1 MQAIRSDKN
10 EKQNIDTCNELGE
23 GKKKGEKQDKGQRKI
38 QKYIEKQ
45 KLTAKLLH
53 NAKKKMQKTKGKE
66 IQD

>member
-53 NAKKKMQKTKGKE
+53 NAK
-66 IQD
+66 